1 MSPEHETV
9 LVIEDEPAI
18 REGLEMNLRAEG
30 YRVLTAGDSP
40 TGLKLCL
47 KRQPDLVLLDLM
59 LPGGS
64 GLDLLAALRKE
75 GSEVPVLILTALSE
89 EEDIVKGL
97 KLGADDY
104 VTKPFRVAELLARV
118 GAALRRAQVAKAA
131 EPARV
136 RVRVGR
142 LEVEPESG
150 KAWQDGQE
158 LKLTRRE
165 QQLLL
170 TLARHPGRV
179 YGRDQILRLCW
190 GDEYEGTSRT
200 VDNFVC
206 SLRAKVEEDP
216 GKPRHLVTVRGLGDG
231 QELCRFREVRAQWTR
246 LEQVAGRVDYVD
258 GSLGAGT
265 SFWI

>member
-1 MSPEHETV
+1 MSPERDLV

-18 REGLEMNLRAEG
+18 REGLEMNLRVEG
-30 YRVLTAGDSP
+30 YQVLSAGDSP

-47 KRQPDLVLLDLM
+47 ERKPDLVLLDLM

-64 GLDLLAALRKE
+64 GLDLLAALRNK
-75 GSEVPVLILTALSE
+75 GSQAAVLILTALGE

-104 VTKPFRVAELLARV
+104 ITKPFRVAELMARV
-118 GAALRRAQVAKAA
+118 EATLRRSQLAKAVA
-131 EPARV
+131 PDQ
-136 RVRVGR
+136 VRVGR

-158 LKLTRRE
+158 IKLTRRE

-170 TLARHPGRV
+170 TLAGHPGRV
-179 YGRDQILRLCW
+179 YSRDQILRLCW

-206 SLRAKVEEDP
+206 LLRAKVEEDP
-216 GKPRHLVTVRGLGDG
+216 GKPQHLVTVRGLGY
-231 QELCRFREVRAQWTR
+231 R
-246 LEQVAGRVDYVD
+246 LDP
-258 GSLGAGT
+258 
-265 SFWI
+265 